1 MRTKGETMEDND
13 YEGAILAGYS
23 APTDEQRAEA
33 ERIAKFN
40 RHLDTCWEC
49 DYEHGILCDRALAI

>member
-1 MRTKGETMEDND
+1 MDDNEGND

-33 ERIAKFN
+33 ERVARFHYHID
-40 RHLDTCWEC
+40 HCWLC
-49 DYEHGILCDRALAI
+49 DYGRGILCDKARAI